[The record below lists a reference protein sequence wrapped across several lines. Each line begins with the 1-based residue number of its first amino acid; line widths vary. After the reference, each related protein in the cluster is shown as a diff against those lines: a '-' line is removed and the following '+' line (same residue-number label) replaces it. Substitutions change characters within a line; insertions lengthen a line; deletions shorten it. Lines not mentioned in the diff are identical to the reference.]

1 MNKQNVEVLS
11 DLIVFSQK
19 FQTDLMIAKREGVR
33 IANINVLTN
42 EEQEKLDKAVEI
54 LKEACERTI
63 NIVLNK

>member
-1 MNKQNVEVLS
+1 
-11 DLIVFSQK
+11 
-19 FQTDLMIAKREGVR
+19 MIAKMEGVR

-54 LKEACERTI
+54 LKEAFERTI

>member
-1 MNKQNVEVLS
+1 
-11 DLIVFSQK
+11 
-19 FQTDLMIAKREGVR
+19 MIAKMEGVR

-42 EEQEKLDKAVEI
+42 EEQEKLDKVVEI